1 MNNFEDFVKS
11 LFENSYFNLEEVNR
25 KKEEDKKELLNEIG
39 WLLLV
44 YFIENGFL
52 KIPKL
57 TQNKLYNKL
66 SKKILDMFSDETE
79 QERATVTEILENTL
93 HESSIFYDLEF
104 KVGLN
109 KDAKVTG
116 ELINKDAQKFIK
128 KKYKGSTFSKRIWE
142 NNNEISKE
150 LQNEIEKLLKGET
163 SVNEIKKNIEDRF
176 ETSKYNAKRL
186 VDTEVARVHDEVFK
200 KYCKDNG
207 VEELIYKATFCN
219 TCEKCRSNHNKVF
232 KIDEAPNL
240 PQHPNCKCYFSIKNI
255 YT

>member
-1 MNNFEDFVKS
+1 MNKFEEFVKS
-11 LFENSYFNLEEVNR
+11 LFENSYFNLEEVNK

-44 YFIENGFL
+44 YFIEDGFL
-52 KIPKL
+52 KIPKS
-57 TQNKLYNKL
+57 TQKTLYNRF
-66 SKKILDMFSDETE
+66 SKKVLNMFSDETE

-104 KVGLN
+104 KVELN
-109 KDAKVTG
+109 KDTKVTG

-142 NNNEISKE
+142 NNNKISKE

-176 ETSKYNAKRL
+176 ESGKYNAKRL

-207 VEELIYKATFCN
+207 IEELIYKATFCN
-219 TCEKCRSNHNKVF
+219 TCENCRKKHNKVF
-232 KIDEAPNL
+232 KIDEAPHL
-240 PQHPNCKCYFSIKNI
+240 PQHPNCRCYYEYDYK
-255 YT
+255 

>member
-1 MNNFEDFVKS
+1 MNNFENFVKS
-11 LFENSYFNLEEVNR
+11 LFENSYFNLEEVNK

-44 YFIENGFL
+44 YYIENGFL
-52 KIPKL
+52 K
-57 TQNKLYNKL
+57 
-66 SKKILDMFSDETE
+66 
-79 QERATVTEILENTL
+79 ILENTL

-104 KVGLN
+104 KVELN

-116 ELINKDAQKFIK
+116 ELLNKDAQKFIK

-219 TCEKCRSNHNKVF
+219 TCKDCRKYHNKVF
-232 KIDEAPNL
+232 KIYEAPLL
-240 PQHPNCKCYFSIKNI
+240 PQHPQCKCYYLPKTN

>member
-1 MNNFEDFVKS
+1 MNKFEDFVKS
-11 LFENSYFNLEEVNR
+11 LFENSYFNLEEINK

-44 YFIENGFL
+44 YYIENGFL
-52 KIPKL
+52 KIPKS
-57 TQNKLYNKL
+57 TQNKLSNKL
-66 SKKILDMFSDETE
+66 SKKILNMFSNETE

-104 KVGLN
+104 KVELN

-128 KKYKGSTFSKRIWE
+128 KKYKDSTFSKRIWE

-176 ETSKYNAKRL
+176 ESGKYNTKRL

-207 VEELIYKATFCN
+207 IEELIYKATFCN
-219 TCEKCRSNHNKVF
+219 TCKDCRKDHNKVF
-232 KIDEAPNL
+232 KIDEAPHL
-240 PQHPNCKCYFSIKNI
+240 PRHPNCKCYFSIKNI

>member
-11 LFENSYFNLEEVNR
+11 LFENSYFNLEEVNK

-44 YFIENGFL
+44 YYIENGFL
-52 KIPKL
+52 KIPKS
-57 TQNKLYNKL
+57 TQKTLYNRF
-66 SKKILDMFSDETE
+66 SKKILNMFSDETE
-79 QERATVTEILENTL
+79 QERATVTEILEDTL

-104 KVGLN
+104 KVELN

-163 SVNEIKKNIEDRF
+163 SVNEIKKI
-176 ETSKYNAKRL
+176 L
-186 VDTEVARVHDEVFK
+186 
-200 KYCKDNG
+200 
-207 VEELIYKATFCN
+207 
-219 TCEKCRSNHNKVF
+219 
-232 KIDEAPNL
+232 KIDLKPV
-240 PQHPNCKCYFSIKNI
+240 NI
-255 YT
+255 MLKG

>member
-11 LFENSYFNLEEVNR
+11 LFENSYFNLEEINK

-44 YFIENGFL
+44 YFIEDGFL

-57 TQNKLYNKL
+57 TQNKLY
-66 SKKILDMFSDETE
+66 KKFSNQILEMFSNETE

-109 KDAKVTG
+109 KTAKVTG

-128 KKYKGSTFSKRIWE
+128 RKYKGSTFSKRIWE

-163 SVNEIKKNIEDRF
+163 SVNKIKKNIEARF

-207 VEELIYKATFCN
+207 VEELIYNATLCN
-219 TCEKCRSNHNKVF
+219 TCKDCRKDHNKVF
-232 KIDEAPNL
+232 KIDEAPRL
-240 PQHPNCKCYFSIKNI
+240 PRHPFCKCYFLIKNI

>member
-11 LFENSYFNLEEVNR
+11 LFENSYFNLEEVNK

-44 YFIENGFL
+44 YFIEDGFL

-57 TQNKLYNKL
+57 TQNKLY
-66 SKKILDMFSDETE
+66 KKFSNQILEMFSNETE

-109 KDAKVTG
+109 KTAKVTG

-176 ETSKYNAKRL
+176 KTSKYNVKRL

-219 TCEKCRSNHNKVF
+219 TCEKCRSNHNKRF
-232 KIDEAPNL
+232 KLKDAPSL
-240 PQHPNCKCYFSIKNI
+240 PRHPNCKCYYEYDYK
-255 YT
+255 